1 MVGFDSVRT
10 ERCSDSRQPGL
21 MSERGVL
28 LRYRMVLAASTIF
41 ATPTWAQA
49 RRIQLDDLS

>member
-1 MVGFDSVRT
+1 
-10 ERCSDSRQPGL
+10 